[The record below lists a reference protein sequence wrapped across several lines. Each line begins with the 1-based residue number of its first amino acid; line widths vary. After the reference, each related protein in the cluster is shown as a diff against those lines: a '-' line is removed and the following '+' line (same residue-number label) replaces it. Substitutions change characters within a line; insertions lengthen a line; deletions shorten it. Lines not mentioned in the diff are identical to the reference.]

1 MRVAPDGG
9 AKKTG
14 DGMPSGSVYR
24 YSRSLIVVLRAT
36 LAVAAA
42 VCYSHRVA
50 AQDATGTSLP
60 PDYVRAIEA
69 PGALEEITVT
79 AQRREAR
86 LQDTPISITAFTASA
101 IDKLGV
107 TNVEQLANLAPNV
120 RFDFTAPVSGA
131 SDAAGVFIRGVGQ
144 ADFALTTE
152 AGVGTY
158 VDGVYM
164 SRSIGGVL
172 DVLDIDR
179 MEILRGP
186 QGTLFGRNTIGGVI
200 NIVSAKP
207 TDEFGGAGEL
217 ELGSFSRRYLRGTL
231 NIPVSDSLKIRL
243 TASSKEED
251 GYVHSRLV
259 PQSPATSP
267 VPPGSNLPG
276 SGSQIDYGN
285 ENRQAVRLIATYD
298 PHNNFTAD
306 FSVDGER
313 VRENNAPA
321 VLVGV
326 TGGNNPALGPI
337 AFFYNLV
344 QAPGTQLAGFPNAQY
359 SCANFCTGSPNST
372 YATGPNGT
380 SINAWGPALTLS
392 WHPRPNLELKSISA
406 HHEESGFFNRD
417 ADGSPIDLTHTS
429 NYDYQH
435 RQFSQE
441 LQLNGSTFD
450 DRLKF
455 AMGVYYFVETGSDP
469 LLVTFPSSFGT
480 LYQDEDHV
488 DNNSVAGYAQATF
501 SLTQRFSIT
510 AGGRYTRDSKT
521 FDTDQYLITG
531 TSAVV
536 GNAVFGGAPPGTLIP
551 LVPRHSHVNSTF
563 TNTSPRVSLDYKIMD
578 QALVYVSYN
587 EGYKGGGFNLRYVAP
602 VPAVV
607 PFGAEKVTTWEAGL
621 KTEFLDRRVRAN
633 LALFTTNY
641 NDMQLTE
648 YQELGAPLTVNAGNS
663 KIKGGELELVAA
675 PLEGLELSYSLGV
688 LSAHYV
694 SLVPN
699 PALNLPLQVQITR
712 GSKLQKTPP
721 NESVIGIDYRLAHI
735 LPGGAVALH
744 ADWRFTA
751 DTYNDAQ
758 NSIFLY
764 QPAYNIGN
772 ASIAW
777 EPVLA
782 KWSIRVF
789 VHNATD
795 RRYIVSGDSNYG
807 IGFHEAEFNRPRE
820 WGFAGKVSF

>member
-1 MRVAPDGG
+1 MSADQSHFRCVACQLGVGLLLGCVGSIAG
-9 AKKTG
+9 AQT
-14 DGMPSGSVYR
+14 
-24 YSRSLIVVLRAT
+24 
-36 LAVAAA
+36 
-42 VCYSHRVA
+42 
-50 AQDATGTSLP
+50 
-60 PDYVRAIEA
+60 A
-69 PGALEEITVT
+69 PGPASSESSALEEITVT
-79 AQRREAR
+79 AQRRTER
-86 LQDTPISITAFTASA
+86 LQDTPISITAFTAA
-101 IDKLGV
+101 TIERLGA
-107 TNVEQLANLAPNV
+107 TDIERLANFAPNV
-120 RFDFTAPVSGA
+120 RFDFTAPISGA
-131 SDAAGVFIRGVGQ
+131 SDAAGIFIRGVGQ

-392 WHPRPNLELKSISA
+392 WPWMPAQGQRRAPRIDAGSKA
-406 HHEESGFFNRD
+406 ESG
-417 ADGSPIDLTHTS
+417 AEIDLRS
-429 NYDYQH
+429 S
-435 RQFSQE
+435 RGKRV
-441 LQLNGSTFD
+441 LQS
-450 DRLKF
+450 
-455 AMGVYYFVETGSDP
+455 
-469 LLVTFPSSFGT
+469 
-480 LYQDEDHV
+480 
-488 DNNSVAGYAQATF
+488 
-501 SLTQRFSIT
+501 
-510 AGGRYTRDSKT
+510 
-521 FDTDQYLITG
+521 
-531 TSAVV
+531 
-536 GNAVFGGAPPGTLIP
+536 
-551 LVPRHSHVNSTF
+551 
-563 TNTSPRVSLDYKIMD
+563 
-578 QALVYVSYN
+578 
-587 EGYKGGGFNLRYVAP
+587 
-602 VPAVV
+602 
-607 PFGAEKVTTWEAGL
+607 
-621 KTEFLDRRVRAN
+621 RRRR
-633 LALFTTNY
+633 
-641 NDMQLTE
+641 
-648 YQELGAPLTVNAGNS
+648 
-663 KIKGGELELVAA
+663 I
-675 PLEGLELSYSLGV
+675 
-688 LSAHYV
+688 AH
-694 SLVPN
+694 
-699 PALNLPLQVQITR
+699 
-712 GSKLQKTPP
+712 
-721 NESVIGIDYRLAHI
+721 
-735 LPGGAVALH
+735 
-744 ADWRFTA
+744 
-751 DTYNDAQ
+751 
-758 NSIFLY
+758 
-764 QPAYNIGN
+764 
-772 ASIAW
+772 
-777 EPVLA
+777 
-782 KWSIRVF
+782 
-789 VHNATD
+789 
-795 RRYIVSGDSNYG
+795 
-807 IGFHEAEFNRPRE
+807 
-820 WGFAGKVSF
+820 

>member
-1 MRVAPDGG
+1 MFHAITRHWSAP
-9 AKKTG
+9 
-14 DGMPSGSVYR
+14 
-24 YSRSLIVVLRAT
+24 
-36 LAVAAA
+36 AAA
-42 VCYSHRVA
+42 ALSCSVLGITVA
-50 AQDATGTSLP
+50 GSNGVRAQEVDATG
-60 PDYVRAIEA
+60 
-69 PGALEEITVT
+69 LEEITVT
-79 AQRREAR
+79 AQRREER
-86 LQDTPISITAFTASA
+86 LQDIPISISAFTASA
-101 IDKLGV
+101 IERLGV
-107 TNVEQLANLAPNV
+107 TNVEQLANFAPNV

-186 QGTLFGRNTIGGVI
+186 QGTLFGRNTIGGAI

-207 TDEFGGAGEL
+207 TDEFGGSGEL
-217 ELGSFSRRYLRGTL
+217 ELGSYSRQDLRGTL
-231 NIPVSDSLKIRL
+231 NIPLSDTVKIRL

-251 GYVHSRLV
+251 GYVHSLLV

-267 VPPGSNLPG
+267 VPNNAGIPGS
-276 SGSQIDYGN
+276 SSSIDYGN
-285 ENRQAVRLIATYD
+285 EDRQAVRLMAAFD
-298 PHNNFTAD
+298 PHSDFTALL
-306 FSVDGER
+306 SMDGER

-337 AFFYNLV
+337 VFFYNLV
-344 QAPGTQLAGFPNAQY
+344 QAPGTKLPGFPNAQY
-359 SCANFCTGSPNST
+359 SCANFCTGNPNTT

-380 SINAWGPALTLS
+380 SINAWGSALTLS
-392 WHPRPNLELKSISA
+392 WHATPNLEVKSISA
-406 HHEESGFFNRD
+406 YHEEGGFFNRD
-417 ADGSPIDLTHTS
+417 ADGSPIDLTQTS
-429 NYDYQH
+429 DYDYQH

-441 LQLNGSTFD
+441 FQFNGTGLG
-450 DRLKF
+450 DRLKYST
-455 AMGVYYFVETGSDP
+455 GVYSFLETGSDP

-480 LYQDEDHV
+480 LNIDEDRV
-488 DNNSVAGYAQATF
+488 DNNSVAAYAQGTF
-501 SLTQRFSIT
+501 ALTQQLSIT
-510 AGGRYTRDSKT
+510 AGGRYTRDHKI
-521 FDTDQYLITG
+521 FDTDQTLTTG
-531 TSAVV
+531 TSVLV
-536 GNAVFGGAPPGTLIP
+536 GDAVFGGAPPGTQIP
-551 LVPRHSHVNSTF
+551 LVPRDSRVNNAF
-563 TNTSPRVSLDYKIMD
+563 TNKSPRLSIDYKLLQD
-578 QALVYVSYN
+578 TLVYASYN

-607 PFGAEKVTTWEAGL
+607 PFDSEKVRTWETGL

-633 LALFTTNY
+633 LALFTTDYSN
-641 NDMQLTE
+641 MQLTE

-663 KIKGGELELVAA
+663 RIRGGELELVAA
-675 PLEGLELSYSLGV
+675 PLEGLEFSYSLGV

-699 PALNLPLQVQITR
+699 PALNLPPEVQITL

-721 NESVIGIDYRLAHI
+721 NENLLGVDYHLQNAI
-735 LPGGAVALH
+735 PGGAVVLH

-764 QPAYNIGN
+764 ERAYNIGN

-777 EPVLA
+777 VPSLA

-789 VHNATD
+789 VNNVTD
-795 RRYIVSGDSNYG
+795 TRYIVSGDSNYG
-807 IGFHEAEFNRPRE
+807 IGFHEAEYNRPRE
-820 WGFAGKVSF
+820 WGVAGKVSF